1 MRVKAAVLHEAK
13 QPLQIEEVQVSRP
26 GPREVLIRT
35 RAVGVCRSD
44 LHFVDG
50 AFPHPVPTVPGHEAA
65 GVIEAV
71 GSDVA
76 HLKPGDHVI
85 TFFTVFCGSC
95 EMCVTGRVSLC
106 IDPSTRRAP
115 DQEARLSLA
124 DGTPLAPFLN
134 LSAFAEMMLV
144 HENACVAVS
153 KEMPFDRAA
162 LLGCAVITGA
172 GSIFNDCQLRP
183 GESVAVIGAG
193 GIGLAAINAAKIA
206 GAGMILAIDPVASK
220 RELALKMGA
229 THVLD
234 AADEGLAKSVLKMT
248 NGGVHYAIEAVGR
261 PNTAELAWTILR
273 RGGTATVLGMIAP
286 GNSVSLPGPTFL
298 TGKKIQG
305 SLLGS
310 TRFPIDMPRLVQL
323 YLDGKLDLDTMV
335 AERIRL
341 EDIND
346 ALDKLRQG
354 DSVRSVI
361 EFA

>member
-1 MRVKAAVLHEAK
+1 LKAAVLYEAGK
-13 QPLQIEEVQVSRP
+13 PLEITEVRVSKP

-35 RAVGVCRSD
+35 KAVGVCRSD

-76 HLKPGDHVI
+76 HLKVGDHVI

-95 EMCVTGRVSLC
+95 EMCVTGRPSLC
-106 IDPSTRRAP
+106 IDPSTRRPNGAEP
-115 DQEARLSLA
+115 RLSLE
-124 DGTPLAPFLN
+124 DGTWLAPFLN
-134 LSAFAEMMLV
+134 LSAFAEQMLV
-144 HENACVAVS
+144 HENACVAIS
-153 KEMPFDRAA
+153 KEMPLDRAA

-172 GSIFNDCQLRP
+172 GAIFNDSRVRP

-206 GAGMILAIDPVASK
+206 GAGTILAIDPVPEK
-220 RELALKMGA
+220 RELALKLGA
-229 THVLD
+229 THAMD
-234 AADEGLAKSVLKMT
+234 AMAEGLAKDVLKLT
-248 NGGVHYAIEAVGR
+248 GGGVHYAIEAVGR
-261 PNTAELAWTILR
+261 PNTAELAWNILR
-273 RGGTATVLGMIAP
+273 RGGTATILGMIAP
-286 GNSVSLPGPTFL
+286 GGNVSLPGPTFL

-310 TRFPIDMPRLVQL
+310 TRFPIDMPRLVQM
-323 YLDGKLDLDTMV
+323 YLDGLLDLDTMV

-341 EDIND
+341 EDVND
-346 ALDKLRQG
+346 ALDKLRKG

>member
-1 MRVKAAVLHEAK
+1 MKAAVLYEAGK
-13 QPLQIEEVQVSRP
+13 PLEITDIRVSKP

-35 RAVGVCRSD
+35 KAVGVCRSD

-76 HLKPGDHVI
+76 HLKVGDHVI

-95 EMCVTGRVSLC
+95 EMCVTGRPSLC
-106 IDPSTRRAP
+106 IDPSTRRPNGAEP
-115 DQEARLSLA
+115 RLSLQ
-124 DGTPLAPFLN
+124 DGTGLAPFLN
-134 LSAFAEMMLV
+134 LSAFAEQMLV
-144 HENACVAVS
+144 HENACVAIS
-153 KEMPFDRAA
+153 KEMPLDRAA

-172 GSIFNDCQLRP
+172 GAIFNDSRVRP

-206 GAGMILAIDPVASK
+206 GAGTILAIDPVAEK
-220 RELALKMGA
+220 RELALKLGA
-229 THVLD
+229 THALD
-234 AADEGLAKSVLKMT
+234 AMAEGLAKDVLKLT
-248 NGGVHYAIEAVGR
+248 GGGVHYAIEAVGR
-261 PNTAELAWTILR
+261 PNTAELAWNILR
-273 RGGTATVLGMIAP
+273 RGGTATILGMIAP
-286 GNSVSLPGPTFL
+286 GGNVSLPGPTFL

-310 TRFPIDMPRLVQL
+310 TRFPIDMPRLVQM
-323 YLDGKLDLDTMV
+323 YLDGLLDLDTMV

-341 EDIND
+341 EDVND
-346 ALDKLRQG
+346 ALDKLRKG

>member
-1 MRVKAAVLHEAK
+1 MKAAVLYEAGK
-13 QPLQIEEVQVSRP
+13 PLEITEVRVSKP

-35 RAVGVCRSD
+35 KAVGVCRSD

-76 HLKPGDHVI
+76 HLKVGDHVI

-95 EMCVTGRVSLC
+95 EMCVTGRPSLC
-106 IDPSTRRAP
+106 IDPSTRRPADAEP
-115 DQEARLSLA
+115 RLSLQ
-124 DGTPLAPFLN
+124 DGTGLAPFLN
-134 LSAFAEMMLV
+134 LSAFAEQMLV
-144 HENACVAVS
+144 HENACVAIS
-153 KEMPFDRAA
+153 REMPLDRAA

-172 GSIFNDCQLRP
+172 GAIFNDSRVRP
-183 GESVAVIGAG
+183 GESVAIIGAG

-206 GAGMILAIDPVASK
+206 GAGTILAIDPVPEK
-220 RELALKMGA
+220 RELALKLGA
-229 THVLD
+229 THALD
-234 AADEGLAKSVLKMT
+234 AMAEGLAKDVLKLT
-248 NGGVHYAIEAVGR
+248 GGGVHYAIEAVGR
-261 PNTAELAWTILR
+261 PNTAELAWNILR
-273 RGGTATVLGMIAP
+273 RGGTATILGMIAP
-286 GNSVSLPGPTFL
+286 GGNVSLPGPTFL

-310 TRFPIDMPRLVQL
+310 TRFPIDMPRLVQM
-323 YLDGKLDLDTMV
+323 YLDGLLDLDTMV

-341 EDIND
+341 EDVND
-346 ALDKLRQG
+346 ALDKLRKG

>member
-1 MRVKAAVLHEAK
+1 MKAAILYEAGK
-13 QPLQIEEVQVSRP
+13 PLEIADIRVAKP

-35 RAVGVCRSD
+35 AAVGVCRSD

-76 HLKPGDHVI
+76 HLKVGDHVI

-95 EMCVTGRVSLC
+95 EMCVTGRPSLC
-106 IDPSTRRAP
+106 VDPSTRRPADAEP
-115 DQEARLSLA
+115 RLSLD
-124 DGTPLAPFLN
+124 DGTALAPFLN
-134 LSAFAEMMLV
+134 LSAFAEQMLV
-144 HENACVAVS
+144 HENAYVAIS
-153 KEMPFDRAA
+153 KDMPLDRAA

-172 GSIFNDCQLRP
+172 GSVFNDSRVRP

-193 GIGLAAINAAKIA
+193 GIGLAAINAARIA
-206 GAGMILAIDPVASK
+206 GAGTILAIDPVAEK
-220 RELALKMGA
+220 RELALKLGA
-229 THVLD
+229 THALD
-234 AADEGLAKSVLKMT
+234 AMAEGLAKDVLKLT
-248 NGGVHYAIEAVGR
+248 GGGVHYAIEAVGR
-261 PNTAELAWTILR
+261 PNTAELAWNILR
-273 RGGTATVLGMIAP
+273 RGGTATILGMIAP
-286 GNSVSLPGPTFL
+286 GNNVSLPGPTFL

-310 TRFPIDMPRLVQL
+310 TRFPIDMPRLVQM
-323 YLDGKLDLDTMV
+323 YLDGLLDLDTMV

-341 EDIND
+341 EDVND
-346 ALDKLRQG
+346 ALEKLRKG

>member
-1 MRVKAAVLHEAK
+1 MKAAVLFEARS
-13 QPLQIEEVQVSRP
+13 PLQIEDIVVDNP

-35 RAVGVCRSD
+35 AACGVCRSD

-50 AFPHPVPTVPGHEAA
+50 AFPHPMPTVPGHEAA
-65 GVIEAV
+65 GVVEAV
-71 GSDVA
+71 GSDVTR
-76 HLKPGDHVI
+76 LKPGDHVI

-95 EMCVTGRVSLC
+95 EMCVSGRPSLC
-106 IDPSTRRAP
+106 VDPSTRRPKGAP
-115 DQEARLSLA
+115 PRLTLK

-134 LSAFAEMMLV
+134 LNAFAEMMLV
-144 HENACVAVS
+144 HENACVAIAR
-153 KEMPFDRAA
+153 EMPLDRAA

-172 GSIFNDCQLRP
+172 GAIFNDSRVRP

-193 GIGLAAINAAKIA
+193 GIGLSAINAAKIA
-206 GAGMILAIDPVASK
+206 GAGMIVAIDPVPDK
-220 RELALKMGA
+220 RAIAQKMGA

-234 AADEGLAKSVLKMT
+234 AADPDLAKKVIGMT
-248 NGGVHYAIEAVGR
+248 EGGVHYAIEAVGR

-273 RGGTATVLGMIAP
+273 RGGTATILGMIAP
-286 GNSVSLPGPTFL
+286 GNEVKIAGPTFL
-298 TGKKIQG
+298 TGKKLQG

-310 TRFPIDMPRLVQL
+310 TRFPIDMPRLVQF

-335 AERIRL
+335 AETIRL
-341 EDIND
+341 DDVNE
-346 ALDKLRQG
+346 AFAKLRTG

>member
-1 MRVKAAVLHEAK
+1 MKAAVLFEAGR
-13 QPLQIEEVQVSRP
+13 PLEIADVRVSNP

-35 RAVGVCRSD
+35 AAVGVCRSD

-95 EMCVTGRVSLC
+95 EMCITGRPSLC
-106 IDPSTRRAP
+106 IDPSTRRPQDADP
-115 DQEARLSLA
+115 RLALA

-144 HENACVAVS
+144 HENACVAIS
-153 KEMPFDRAA
+153 KEMPLDRAA

-172 GSIFNDCQLRP
+172 GSVFNDSRVRP

-206 GAGMILAIDPVASK
+206 GAGTIVAIDPVPQK
-220 RELALKMGA
+220 RELARKLGA
-229 THVLD
+229 THALD
-234 AADEGLAKSVLKMT
+234 ASAETLVKDVLKLT
-248 NGGVHYAIEAVGR
+248 GGGVHYAIEAVGR
-261 PNTAELAWTILR
+261 PATAELAWNILR
-273 RGGTATVLGMIAP
+273 RGGTATILGMIAP

-310 TRFPIDMPRLVQL
+310 TRFPIDMPRLVQM
-323 YLDGKLDLDTMV
+323 YLDGLLDLDTMV

-341 EDIND
+341 EDVNE
-346 ALDKLRQG
+346 ALDKLRTG